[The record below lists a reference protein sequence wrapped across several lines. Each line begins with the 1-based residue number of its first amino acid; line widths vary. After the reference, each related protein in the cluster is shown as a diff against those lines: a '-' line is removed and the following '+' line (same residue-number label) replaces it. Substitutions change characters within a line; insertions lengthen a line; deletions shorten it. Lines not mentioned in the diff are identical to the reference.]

1 VPTAGVT
8 LPQGVNLMIEQTGQH
23 RQDSPAEALER
34 RVRALEERLTAL
46 TDAVRVLA
54 HGLEDAPVAGRAGR
68 PAAEAA
74 RQAYDLLLIAGPPPP
89 GPQAAVTPPD
99 A

>member
-1 VPTAGVT
+1 
-8 LPQGVNLMIEQTGQH
+8 MIEQSGQH
-23 RQDSPAEALER
+23 RQDSPADLLER

-54 HGLEDAPVAGRAGR
+54 HGLEDAPLAGRAGR

-74 RQAYDLLLIAGPPPP
+74 RQAYDLLLVAGSPPPAP
-89 GPQAAVTPPD
+89 KVAAAPPD